1 MIKEKQGEEAMK
13 KYDAILLLGYGLDE
27 NDQATQELRLR
38 VKAAAKAYR
47 EGYSEIIIACGGTT
61 EGHHISEAEVMQALL
76 LEQGVPESAILLENQ
91 SQITIENMH
100 FAAKMMGGAKGKRV
114 LVITSDYHVR
124 RSVLTAM
131 RAGFRAK
138 GYAAVLEHDE
148 AWRQK
153 KNQELAYTVDMLLGW
168 QDEGKS
174 RPQWTY
180 ALFDFVFGKKDR
192 K

>member
-1 MIKEKQGEEAMK
+1 MK

-27 NDQATQELRLR
+27 HDQATQELELR

-47 EGYSEIIIACGGTT
+47 EGYSDVIVACGGTT

-76 LEQGVPESAILLENQ
+76 LEENVPLEAIRLENQ
-91 SQITIENMH
+91 SQVTYENMT
-100 FAAKMMGGAKGKRV
+100 FAAKVMGGAKGKRV
-114 LVITSDYHVR
+114 LVVTSDYHLR

-131 RAGFRAK
+131 RVGFKAK
-138 GYAAVLEHDE
+138 GYSAALEHD
-148 AWRQK
+148 ADWQRK
-153 KNQELAYTVDMLLGW
+153 KKQELAYTVDLLMGW

-180 ALFDFVFGKKDR
+180 KLFDFVFKK
-192 K
+192 KG

>member
-1 MIKEKQGEEAMK
+1 MK

-38 VKAAAKAYR
+38 VKAAVKAYE
-47 EGYSEIIIACGGTT
+47 EGYSDTIIACGGTT

-76 LEQGVPESAILLENQ
+76 LEEKIPRDAILLENK
-91 SQITIENMH
+91 SQVTIENML
-100 FAAKMMGGAKGKRV
+100 FAAKVMGGAKGKRV
-114 LVITSDYHVR
+114 LVVTSDYHVR

-148 AWRQK
+148 SWKQK

-180 ALFDFVFGKKDR
+180 KLFDLVFKK
-192 K
+192 KEE

>member
-1 MIKEKQGEEAMK
+1 MK

-27 NDQATQELRLR
+27 NDQATLELRLR

-47 EGYSEIIIACGGTT
+47 EGYSDIIVACGGTT
-61 EGHHISEAEVMQALL
+61 QGHHISEAEVMERLL
-76 LEQGVPESAILLENQ
+76 LEEGISREAILLENK
-91 SQITIENMH
+91 SQVTIENMR
-100 FAAKMMGGAKGKRV
+100 FAANVLGGAKGKRV
-114 LVITSDYHVR
+114 LVVTSDYHVR

-138 GYAAVLEHDE
+138 GYAAQLEHDGE
-148 AWRQK
+148 WQRK

-168 QDEGKS
+168 QDEGKQ

-180 ALFDFVFGKKDR
+180 KLFDLVFGKKG
-192 K
+192 